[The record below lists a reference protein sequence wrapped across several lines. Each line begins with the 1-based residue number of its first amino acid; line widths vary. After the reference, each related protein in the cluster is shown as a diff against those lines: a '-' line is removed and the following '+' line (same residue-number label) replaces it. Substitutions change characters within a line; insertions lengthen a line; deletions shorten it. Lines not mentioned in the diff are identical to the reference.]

1 MKNAE
6 DGGPAVRFDRVSK
19 SFGGRKVLDDV
30 SFQVGQG
37 RAFCLLGRSGTGKS
51 VTLKLM
57 IGLIKP
63 DRGTIAIHGSEIQHL
78 KAAELA
84 EARKEVG
91 FLFQDAALFDSIS
104 VAENVAF
111 PLRRHTRKPEEEIR
125 SIVRQKLQEVELGS
139 EGNKMPDELSGGM
152 RKRAGLARALSL
164 DPSILLIDEPSS
176 GLDRITAAEIYQ
188 LLLELKKKKNV
199 ALVVVTH
206 DVRGART
213 FSDEFAVLN
222 EGKVVGCG
230 GADKLARSDNPLVRE
245 LSRGS
250 ET

>member
-1 MKNAE
+1 MKRSE
-6 DGGPAVRFDRVSK
+6 DGGPAVRFDHVFK
-19 SFGGRKVLDDV
+19 SFSGRKVLDDV
-30 SFQVGQG
+30 SFRVDQGQ
-37 RAFCLLGRSGTGKS
+37 AFCLLGRSGTGKS

-63 DRGTIAIHGSEIQHL
+63 DRGSIAIHGNEIQHL
-78 KAAELA
+78 KTAKLA
-84 EARKEVG
+84 EARKEIG

-104 VAENVAF
+104 VAENIAF
-111 PLRRHTRKPEEEIR
+111 PLRRHTRKSDQEIG
-125 SIVRQKLQEVELGS
+125 SIVREKLEEVELGK

-164 DPSILLIDEPSS
+164 EPSILLIDEPSS

-199 ALVVVTH
+199 TLVVVTH

-213 FSDEFAVLN
+213 FSDRFAVLN
-222 EGKVVGCG
+222 EGKIVGCG
-230 GADKLARSDNPLVRE
+230 DVDELARSDDPLVRE